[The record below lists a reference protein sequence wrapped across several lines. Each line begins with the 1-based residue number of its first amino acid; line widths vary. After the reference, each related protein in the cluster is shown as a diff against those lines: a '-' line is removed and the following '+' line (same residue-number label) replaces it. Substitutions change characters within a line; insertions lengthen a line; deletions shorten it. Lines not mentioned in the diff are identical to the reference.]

1 MLFYEIKKRTFLTIR
16 NHIFGVKKYTSKLQN
31 KCTMLKS
38 MGGGH
43 FQNVGLNLATIVVFG
58 PYFGNATTLG
68 LCPTHMQLPIYG
80 PYLY

>member
-1 MLFYEIKKRTFLTIR
+1 
-16 NHIFGVKKYTSKLQN
+16 
-31 KCTMLKS
+31 

-68 LCPTHMQLPIYG
+68 LILHIWNS
-80 PYLY
+80 LYMAIFVKTRKKLMMEIFFSKKNFQS